1 MKKNI
6 RYILL
11 FSTVFALSSCEVV
24 QEAANSV
31 LTTDSSSES
40 KPSLTNSEVIGG
52 LKEALTVGITN
63 ATGLTSKTDGFL
75 KNAEISI
82 PWPKD
87 ALIVKEKAEEWGLS
101 GQVDK
106 IVTTLN
112 RAAEEAS
119 KEAAPIF
126 INAIKGM
133 TISDGFSILNGGEGA
148 ATRFLKDKTTS
159 QLKQAFSPKVDA
171 AIQKVELTKYWEP
184 VVTRYNQTTILTG
197 KEKVNPDLNDY
208 VLTKAIDGLFTMVEK
223 EENQIR
229 KDPVAR
235 VTDLLQKVFG
245 SLGN

>member
-6 RYILL
+6 RHILL

-82 PWPKD
+82 PWPED

-148 ATRFLKDKTTS
+148 ATRFLKDKTTN

>member
-1 MKKNI
+1 
-6 RYILL
+6 
-11 FSTVFALSSCEVV
+11 
-24 QEAANSV
+24 
-31 LTTDSSSES
+31 
-40 KPSLTNSEVIGG
+40 
-52 LKEALTVGITN
+52 EALTVGITN

-82 PWPKD
+82 PWPED

-148 ATRFLKDKTTS
+148 ATRFLKDKTTN
-159 QLKQAFSPKVDA
+159 QLKQAFTPKVDA
-171 AIQKVELTKYWEP
+171 AIQKVELTIYWEP
-184 VVTRYNQTTILTG
+184 VVTRYNQTTMLTG
-197 KEKVNPDLNDY
+197 KEKVKPDLNDY
-208 VLTKAIDGLFTMVEK
+208 VLTKA
-223 EENQIR
+223 
-229 KDPVAR
+229 
-235 VTDLLQKVFG
+235 
-245 SLGN
+245 